1 MAKNRPLRINYARPS
16 FLEGVARLLD
26 FGGALDNYSIPGIDE
41 LRAGRIPTD
50 LIAPEA
56 DVAAM
61 RGDWIA
67 VGEYI
72 RDAMGEIAAASGT
85 PGATQQEQ

>member
-26 FGGALDNYSIPGIDE
+26 FGGALDNYGIPDLNE
-41 LRAGRIPTD
+41 LQAGRIPTH
-50 LIAPEA
+50 LTRPET

-67 VGEYI
+67 VGECI
-72 RDAMGEIAAASGT
+72 QDAMAEISATTGASGS
-85 PGATQQEQ
+85 AQQEP